1 MALSARQPFRALL
14 LGLAV
19 TAPLTAAPTAA
30 ADVFEYSNNGEV
42 VEHLIRKPKTALTPR
57 KTLNPAHKAYLP
69 IVAEASA
76 THSVPVDLI
85 LAMIQAESDFQP
97 NVYSLDDNG
106 EPLGL
111 GLMQLTAPTAARFGL
126 TDIEDVW
133 LPSRNID
140 TGTKYLA
147 WLLDHFQGDFER
159 AVAAY
164 NAGEGNVAKYGGIPP
179 FPETVAFVAR
189 VERFYG
195 KPFDRPAPPS
205 PNSLAPYG
213 LISEQ
218 PDTRD
223 QEQQPTKV
231 AGESQPE
238 PTPENAQEDPT
249 AFLLYDVYA
258 NPDEQVR
265 RDD

>member
-1 MALSARQPFRALL
+1 MVLRAQPPIRALL
-14 LGLAV
+14 LGAAAAITV
-19 TAPLTAAPTAA
+19 PPLLNTA
-30 ADVFEYSNNGEV
+30 ADVFEYSTTGDV
-42 VEHLIRKPKTALTPR
+42 IEHLIRKPKTALTPR
-57 KTLNPAHKAYLP
+57 KTLNPDHKTYLP

-76 THSVPVDLI
+76 THDVPVDLI

-97 NVYSLDDNG
+97 NAYSVGDNG

-111 GLMQLTAPTAARFGL
+111 GLMQLTAPTAERFGL

-133 LPSRNID
+133 LPSKNID

-147 WLLDHFQGDFER
+147 WLLNHFQGDFER

-179 FPETVAFVAR
+179 FPETIAFVAR

-195 KPFDRPAPPS
+195 KPFDQPPPPS
-205 PNSLAPYG
+205 PTSLAPYG
-213 LISEQ
+213 LSSEELS
-218 PDTRD
+218 TAD
-223 QEQQPTKV
+223 QEPRPNEE
-231 AGESQPE
+231 AEASEPE
-238 PTPENAQEDPT
+238 PSLEITENDP
-249 AFLLYDVYA
+249 APFLVYDAYA
-258 NPDEQVR
+258 NPEEQVR

>member
-1 MALSARQPFRALL
+1 MALSARQPIGALL

-19 TAPLTAAPTAA
+19 TVPLTAAPTAA
-30 ADVFEYSNNGEV
+30 ADVFEYSNSGDV
-42 VEHLIRKPKTALTPR
+42 LEHLIRKPKAALTPR

-76 THSVPVDLI
+76 THDVPVDLI
-85 LAMIQAESDFQP
+85 LAMIQAESDFKP
-97 NVYSLDDNG
+97 DVYSVDDNG

-111 GLMQLTAPTAARFGL
+111 GLMQLTAPTAERFGL

-133 LPSRNID
+133 LPSKNID

-147 WLLDHFQGDFER
+147 WLLDHFQGDFES

-213 LISEQ
+213 LISEH
-218 PDTRD
+218 PDTRN

-238 PTPENAQEDPT
+238 PAPENTEEDPDP
-249 AFLLYDVYA
+249 FLVYDAYA
-258 NPDEQVR
+258 IPEEQVR

>member
-1 MALSARQPFRALL
+1 MALRAYSPIRALL
-14 LGLAV
+14 LGAAAAIAV
-19 TAPLTAAPTAA
+19 PAPLIAA
-30 ADVFEYSNNGEV
+30 ADVFEYSKTGDV

-97 NVYSLDDNG
+97 NVYSVDDNG

-111 GLMQLTAPTAARFGL
+111 GLMQLTAPTAERFGL

-133 LPSRNID
+133 LPSKNID

-205 PNSLAPYG
+205 PTSLAPYG
-213 LISEQ
+213 LGSEL

-238 PTPENAQEDPT
+238 PTPENAQEHP
-249 AFLLYDVYA
+249 APFLVYDAYA
-258 NPDEQVR
+258 NPEEQVR

>member
-1 MALSARQPFRALL
+1 MALRAQPPIRALL
-14 LGLAV
+14 LGAAAV
-19 TAPLTAAPTAA
+19 FTVPPLLTTA
-30 ADVFEYSNNGEV
+30 ADVFEYSRTGAV
-42 VEHLIRKPKTALTPR
+42 VEHLIRNPKTALTPR
-57 KTLNPAHKAYLP
+57 KTLNPDHKAFLP

-76 THSVPVDLI
+76 THNVPVDLI

-97 NVYSLDDNG
+97 NVYSVDDNG

-111 GLMQLTAPTAARFGL
+111 GLMQLTAPTAERFGL

-133 LPSRNID
+133 LPSKNID

-164 NAGEGNVAKYGGIPP
+164 NAGEGNVAKYDGIPP
-179 FPETVAFVAR
+179 FPETIAFVAR

-195 KPFDRPAPPS
+195 KPFDRPPPPS
-205 PNSLAPYG
+205 PTSLAPYG
-213 LISEQ
+213 LSAEEFA
-218 PDTRD
+218 TRD
-223 QEQQPTKV
+223 QEQRPIEE
-231 AGESQPE
+231 AGSSEPE
-238 PTPENAQEDPT
+238 PPENTEEDP
-249 AFLLYDVYA
+249 APFLVYDAYS
-258 NPDEQVR
+258 NPEAQVR